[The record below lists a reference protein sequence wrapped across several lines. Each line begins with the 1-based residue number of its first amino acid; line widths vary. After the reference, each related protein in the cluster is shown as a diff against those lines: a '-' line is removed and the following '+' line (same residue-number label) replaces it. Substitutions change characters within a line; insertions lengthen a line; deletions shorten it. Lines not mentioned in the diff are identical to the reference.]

1 MEKKTVFQ
9 KEDTNK
15 NTLIQEKKIEVK
27 NNSINGSGSESILD
41 SIHSDKKEI
50 EPSTSSVELMPLS
63 NNSINISINISNE
76 NKNPN
81 NNEQNSSI
89 NNSDNP
95 NSIVHNNSLYSSENP
110 NNNKQNNSVNNSD
123 NPDNN
128 NEKNLMESDLSRIK
142 NISLVGSKNELND
155 IIYIMKEDKDK
166 DIINNSDYEKKIDNL
181 LDSILSQNNNEKQN
195 EQTHSSNDISI
206 NNNSQNKNH
215 KNNESNN
222 SKKSNRLNEENKL
235 EVKKKI
241 KEGYIPFFIQ
251 VKGYQPQFYYG
262 KPDFQI
268 KIGIEVYIKK
278 MNIPKTKK
286 LSFYYDNNLIDINKT
301 IGELG
306 ILKLRLIEGEIL

>member
-15 NTLIQEKKIEVK
+15 NTLMQEKKNEVK
-27 NNSINGSGSESILD
+27 NNSINGSGSESMLN

-123 NPDNN
+123 NLDNN

-166 DIINNSDYEKKIDNL
+166 DINNSDYEKKIDNL
-181 LDSILSQNNNEKQN
+181 LDSILSQNNNEK
-195 EQTHSSNDISI
+195 EM
-206 NNNSQNKNH
+206 NKPIVVMI
-215 KNNESNN
+215 
-222 SKKSNRLNEENKL
+222 LAL
-235 EVKKKI
+235 IIILKI
-241 KEGYIPFFIQ
+241 KIIRTMKVIIQ
-251 VKGYQPQFYYG
+251 
-262 KPDFQI
+262 
-268 KIGIEVYIKK
+268 KK
-278 MNIPKTKK
+278 V
-286 LSFYYDNNLIDINKT
+286 ID
-301 IGELG
+301 
-306 ILKLRLIEGEIL
+306 